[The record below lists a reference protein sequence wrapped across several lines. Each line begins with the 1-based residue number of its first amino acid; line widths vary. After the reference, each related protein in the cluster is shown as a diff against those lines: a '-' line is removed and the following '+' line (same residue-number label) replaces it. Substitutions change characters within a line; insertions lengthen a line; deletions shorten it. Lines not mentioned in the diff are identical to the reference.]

1 MYCIKTFQHSNKITA
16 ACKVTYNNEKC
27 IVIARPRHISIYN
40 LHMLEIK
47 KFYVFASVLQIIPLK
62 NSFICFT
69 NSNFLHV
76 NKTLKKGNLNLNH
89 QLQNIKSFTKSIS
102 TSNYFVLKTNNDKLI
117 IGYKDG
123 DEFSFDDRINDFTFM
138 NVIDFAGDEN
148 KLYILYTEI
157 DRTKKAQGK
166 NSILG
171 SFIIG
176 YRFNGTGFSPF
187 DSLKT
192 NLLYKIFFFNYELLL
207 IDENSTYVKIECNL
221 NGDKRRKKD
230 ENSNLKKNSDT
241 KIKNNEET
249 ISICNKNKF
258 DFAIIEVVNKDEK
271 SKDREKFFDKENSKN
286 MENIPY
292 RKFIREDT
300 NKYKKICNLNNAN
313 IISHVKHDSGIL
325 LLCENREIIY
335 LNENLEIFNYG
346 FLSFYI
352 DNLIFLQKN
361 KFLGVSYND
370 QSVLIKLNSEDNN
383 FKEKEF
389 LYQKLCDK
397 YKVDQNNRKTLQH
410 YAEKSEK
417 HIKFNIDEEF
427 KNKKVSEKIFL
438 PKITNTKKVFL
449 HKNEL
454 HYVKGY
460 NDNILVKKIYKIRD
474 KGKLILK
481 TDYKIDDFMY
491 QNNYFYVFFM
501 NYVHM
506 YDLEKLKIKGE
517 FDRDYF
523 DPKNIFDDKK
533 IICSSKYKNFE
544 INYTRKKN
552 IFYLILTENENIIKK
567 QKTNL
572 NISCVVIGKKIFI
585 STFEDKFYEFN
596 YDLEIINETN
606 INTFNF
612 GFYLLRNYFLFFT
625 NNGSIFLYK
634 DEFIKLKNM
643 NCLIEKIVKIKKNKF
658 FIKSDNNFI
667 LQLKKDIFEIVKV
680 NSDYNKEK
688 LNLEL
693 DQNLSSIKEEE
704 LNRES
709 DQNILFIKEKNLNRK
724 LDQNNLYVHEKEL
737 NHEFTLRQENE
748 DYKLDQI
755 IFNDPRKY
763 KDQYDRFLIFSK
775 LKNNK
780 ISNILIIKKKIYYS
794 IAKQVYL
801 AKKSLRPAV
810 FTKKKFFDYSIKD
823 VLFFENK
830 KIFIMQN
837 ETSNK
842 IKIIFYSN
850 DKKTNKFYLKNSNY
864 ACSKII
870 DNSKF
875 FICVNTDKKSK
886 MFILHFKL
894 KIKILLELS
903 EEIKVSAFDVLDNIF
918 AIAFDSKII
927 LYRIS
932 ENILI
937 KLTEI
942 NDVSIVNNI
951 VLLKKKN
958 DFILIVND
966 YLLSCMIY
974 SYDYELNEIK
984 EENTINKKF
993 NHYCKLNKN
1002 EIVFT
1007 TEKNEIIIYDHNLS
1021 EITKTFKLLENAISI
1036 SIGSLIPKNNN
1047 ESLYLCNDTGSIEI
1061 FCDLTNYLTKN
1072 EFEFLLEIQQEIIKN
1087 NVFLF
1092 NFSEKINVLYFDI
1105 LKFEKIDT
1113 IISNFGINLN
1123 DYYEMIKKIDKI
1135 M

>member
-1 MYCIKTFQHSNKITA
+1 MY
-16 ACKVTYNNEKC
+16 
-27 IVIARPRHISIYN
+27 
-40 LHMLEIK
+40 
-47 KFYVFASVLQIIPLK
+47 
-62 NSFICFT
+62 
-69 NSNFLHV
+69 
-76 NKTLKKGNLNLNH
+76 
-89 QLQNIKSFTKSIS
+89 NIR
-102 TSNYFVLKTNNDKLI
+102 D
-117 IGYKDG
+117 
-123 DEFSFDDRINDFTFM
+123 
-138 NVIDFAGDEN
+138 
-148 KLYILYTEI
+148 
-157 DRTKKAQGK
+157 QGK
-166 NSILG
+166 
-171 SFIIG
+171 F
-176 YRFNGTGFSPF
+176 
-187 DSLKT
+187 
-192 NLLYKIFFFNYELLL
+192 
-207 IDENSTYVKIECNL
+207 
-221 NGDKRRKKD
+221 
-230 ENSNLKKNSDT
+230 
-241 KIKNNEET
+241 
-249 ISICNKNKF
+249 
-258 DFAIIEVVNKDEK
+258 
-271 SKDREKFFDKENSKN
+271 
-286 MENIPY
+286 
-292 RKFIREDT
+292 
-300 NKYKKICNLNNAN
+300 
-313 IISHVKHDSGIL
+313 
-325 LLCENREIIY
+325 
-335 LNENLEIFNYG
+335 
-346 FLSFYI
+346 
-352 DNLIFLQKN
+352 
-361 KFLGVSYND
+361 
-370 QSVLIKLNSEDNN
+370 
-383 FKEKEF
+383 
-389 LYQKLCDK
+389 
-397 YKVDQNNRKTLQH
+397 
-410 YAEKSEK
+410 
-417 HIKFNIDEEF
+417 
-427 KNKKVSEKIFL
+427 
-438 PKITNTKKVFL
+438 
-449 HKNEL
+449 
-454 HYVKGY
+454 
-460 NDNILVKKIYKIRD
+460 
-474 KGKLILK
+474 ILK
-481 TDYKIDDFMY
+481 TDYKIIDLLY
-491 QNNYFYVFFM
+491 QNNYLYVLFM

-517 FDRDYF
+517 FDRDFF

-533 IICSSKYKNFE
+533 IICSSKYKNLD
-544 INYTRKKN
+544 IYYTRKRN

-572 NISCVVIGKKIFI
+572 NISCVVIGKKIYI
-585 STFEDKFYEFN
+585 STFDDKFYEFN

-612 GFYLLRNYFLFFT
+612 GFYLLRNYFLFIT

-634 DEFIKLKNM
+634 DEFINLKNI
-643 NCLIEKIVKIKKNKF
+643 NCFIEKIVKIKKNKF
-658 FIKSDNNFI
+658 FIKSDDNYIFQI
-667 LQLKKDIFEIVKV
+667 KKDFFEIVKV

-688 LNLEL
+688 LNLKS

-724 LDQNNLYVHEKEL
+724 LDQNNLYVKEKES
-737 NHEFTLRQENE
+737 NHELTLRQENE

-755 IFNDPRKY
+755 IFNDPRKF
-763 KDQYDRFLIFSK
+763 KNQYDRFLIFSK
-775 LKNNK
+775 LKNKK

-794 IAKQVYL
+794 IGKQVFL
-801 AKKSLRPAV
+801 ATKSLRPAV
-810 FTKKKFFDYSIKD
+810 FTKKKSFDYSIKD

-830 KIFIMQN
+830 KIIIMQN

-842 IKIIFYSN
+842 IKINFYSN

-886 MFILHFKL
+886 MFILHFKS

-993 NHYCKLNKN
+993 YRHCKLNKN

-1007 TEKNEIIIYDHNLS
+1007 TEKKEIIIYDHNLS

-1072 EFEFLLEIQQEIIKN
+1072 EFEFLLEIQQEIIEK

-1092 NFSEKINVLYFDI
+1092 DFGKEINVLYFDI
-1105 LKFEKIDT
+1105 FKFEKVDT
-1113 IISNFGINLN
+1113 IILNFGGNLN

-1135 M
+1135 I